1 MISNIIYIDN
11 ILLVYNIETMND
23 FILYST
29 SQLLLHITLKI
40 KGLVLQNQ
48 NWLRGWWTYWDVWL
62 QFP

>member
-1 MISNIIYIDN
+1 MILNIIYIDN

-48 NWLRGWWTYWDVWL
+48 NWLRGWWTYWDFWL
-62 QFP
+62 QFQ